1 VEFLRQLWDG
11 ITQAWLRLSTSA
23 RVNIGLAFLFTIAI
37 VGSMVYFGS
46 RPQYVTLFDGLGP
59 EDMVAIQGQL
69 EDENIP
75 YRVDSTGQLVEV
87 PIGDR
92 SRLRVKLLAAGIP
105 KTQGTLAGYE
115 TLGSSNFM
123 QNQYAQEKG
132 YQIALMGQLQRMLN
146 EFSFVDK
153 SFVQI
158 TEAKEEIFSDY
169 QKPSEAT
176 VTLKVNRALKEEDIK
191 AVLGCISTFGGV
203 NLTRENIN
211 LVTVD
216 GRVLNAPS
224 EDDFDTIANSRLAY
238 MKNYKNALEKSA
250 EDALRQIGVR
260 SVVRVSLDVEQ
271 SSITERREE
280 VVSGAVVSS
289 LTSESSTQNI
299 ETLPEGP
306 SGARANLP
314 ADAPVPGGTGTV
326 QTETQTLEN
335 FEPSRTTVETITGP
349 GDVTVTRVTAI
360 VEGRYQDE
368 ITPEGEA
375 TGEKAYVERTNDEI
389 DTYTE
394 LVSAAVGVTGDS
406 IEVRDHPFEL
416 EQLAAATT
424 AFDRVETAAWQSDIW
439 DIASTIG
446 KLAAVVLLFFVV
458 RYFLL
463 RAAVSQ
469 DKIKEEVHLE
479 IQRATPEERRRQEI
493 AQEVERVSQD
503 QPEAVASLLRTWL
516 SEPEE

>member
-1 VEFLRQLWDG
+1 MEFLRQLWGG
-11 ITQAWLRLSTSA
+11 IAQAWQRLSTSA
-23 RVNIGLAFLFTIAI
+23 RVNIALAFLFTVAI

-59 EDMVAIQGQL
+59 EDMVAIQTQL
-69 EDENIP
+69 DDENVP
-75 YRVDSTGQLVEV
+75 YRVVDGGQAVEV
-87 PIGDR
+87 PVSDR
-92 SRLRVKLLAAGIP
+92 SRLRVMLLAAGVP

-115 TLGSSNFM
+115 TLGATNFM
-123 QNQYAQEKG
+123 QNQFAQEKG

-158 TEAKEEIFSDY
+158 TEAKEEIFSDS

-176 VTLKVNRALKEEDIK
+176 VTLKVNRPLKEEDIK
-191 AVLGCISTFGGV
+191 AVLGCISTFGGA

-238 MKNYKNALEKSA
+238 MKNYKNALEQSA

-260 SVVRVSLDVEQ
+260 SVVRVSLDIDN
-271 SSITERREE
+271 SSVKELREE
-280 VVSGAVVSS
+280 VESGAVVSS

-299 ETLPEGP
+299 DSLPEGP
-306 SGARANLP
+306 AGARANLP

-326 QTETQTLEN
+326 QTDSQTLEN
-335 FEPSRTTVETITGP
+335 FEPSRTTTETITGP
-349 GDVTVTRVTAI
+349 GDVAVTRVTAI

-368 ITPEGEA
+368 MSPEGEP

-394 LVSAAVGVTGDS
+394 LVAAAVGVADDN

-424 AFDRVETAAWQSDIW
+424 AFDRVETAAWQG
-439 DIASTIG
+439 T
-446 KLAAVVLLFFVV
+446 LLQWGEYALKGILIIVAFFVV
-458 RYFLL
+458 RYLVM

-469 DKIKEEVHLE
+469 DQVKEEVHLE

-516 SEPEE
+516 SETEE